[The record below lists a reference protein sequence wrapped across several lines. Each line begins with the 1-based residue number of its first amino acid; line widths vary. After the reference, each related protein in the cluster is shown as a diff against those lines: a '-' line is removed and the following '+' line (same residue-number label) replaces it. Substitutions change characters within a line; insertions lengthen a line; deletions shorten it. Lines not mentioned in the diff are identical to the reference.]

1 MYEPREPKPGTV
13 GAAARLRAR
22 PAAASLEERR
32 VVCES
37 LRVSIAEVLRKYRV
51 YRRSPYELDG
61 HEVGAGTVAAF
72 EASR

>member
-22 PAAASLEERR
+22 TAAASLEERR

-51 YRRSPYELDG
+51 YPYELDG
-61 HEVGAGTVAAF
+61 HEVGAGAVAAF